1 MAKKYLVKLKRSFV
15 YLELCN
21 HFYLI
26 VLFFIFLLLIL
37 FRFHLFILILGTLY
51 SIGVMI
57 YSYRI
62 GIVCVLFG
70 GLTLI
75 QIMIKNQ
82 IYQQIP
88 YGQIDTEATVV
99 YIENQ
104 EKKDKILLKAKGV
117 KYIFYNEK
125 LNNITVGDRIR
136 IRGNLKQGDTN

>member
-1 MAKKYLVKLKRSFV
+1 
-15 YLELCN
+15 
-21 HFYLI
+21 
-26 VLFFIFLLLIL
+26 
-37 FRFHLFILILGTLY
+37 
-51 SIGVMI
+51 MI

-104 EKKDKILLKAKGV
+104 EKK
-117 KYIFYNEK
+117 
-125 LNNITVGDRIR
+125 IR
-136 IRGNLKQGDTN
+136 YY